1 MHFRRSIHTS
11 RCVRGLRSTGLALAG
26 AAAAVLFA
34 TAAAADAELL
44 PTPRD
49 LEPNVRFWTRVYT
62 EVDGHGGLIHDS
74 EHLDVVYEVIQLPAG
89 ASHRSREQRVE
100 QAKRRYRDLL
110 RKLAAG
116 PREGLDGEA
125 ARVLALWPPGTSS
138 AELRAASS
146 RLRFQLGQAD
156 KFRAGLIRSGRW
168 SDHIEQVM
176 AEHGVPTAL
185 VALPHVESSY
195 NPRAYSRVGA
205 AGIWQ
210 FTRST
215 GVRYM
220 RIDTTVDER
229 MDPWKATVAAAR
241 LLRDN
246 HRRIGSWPL
255 AITGYNHGVAGMA
268 RAVRVLGTDDMGE
281 ISRRYKSRSFG
292 FASRNFYAEFLAAWS
307 IHQDPERHFGP
318 IQPEAPLAYDLLET
332 DAYYSA
338 ATLSAAIGMDTATL
352 REHNLALLPSVWN
365 GAKLV
370 PQGYAIRIPR
380 HALEVPV
387 ETVLASIPKAQ
398 RVTQQKRD
406 RYHTVRRGEA
416 LSAIARR
423 YGVGTRELV
432 ALNNLRSANH
442 IRAGQVLRL
451 PSDGSEAIVVAMAE
465 PPADGVYHV
474 RRGDNL
480 TIIAARFGISQDDLL
495 TWNRLRNRNQLTIG
509 QRLRVAAPVTVVASA
524 TTATAT
530 DASIVTPSA
539 EPAAKPAVREVAAA
553 EPAAPEPAPAPAI
566 ASFAPTVEPE
576 ADTAEEADAEA
587 LAELEEADEAVA
599 IAAVAESTS
608 TAAPVLP
615 ELPAMAPAPESAG
628 VENLPVDAEV
638 VAVRPSTEPALPD
651 PSNYAVTAD
660 GRITVQAEETL
671 GHYAEWLEVS
681 ATRLRRLNGMRPT
694 SQLVIGRQKKLDF
707 SAVTPEA
714 FVQRRLDYHRSLQEE
729 FFAAWTVTGATTHVI
744 RRGDSLWYL
753 ANEKYQVP
761 LWLLRQYNPDI
772 DFGAM
777 PAGTSLVVPLLTSRD
792 EADPAPAASD
802 AEADL

>member
-1 MHFRRSIHTS
+1 MRRVRSI
-11 RCVRGLRSTGLALAG
+11 GLALAG
-26 AAAAVLFA
+26 AGAAVL
-34 TAAAADAELL
+34 AAAAAGAELL

-74 EHLDVVYEVIQLPAG
+74 EHLDVVYEIIELPPG

-100 QAKRRYRDLL
+100 QAKRRYRDML

-116 PREGLDGEA
+116 PRESLDGEA
-125 ARVLALWPPGTSS
+125 ARVLALWPPGISS

-168 SDHIEQVM
+168 RDYIEQVL
-176 AEHGVPTAL
+176 AEHGVPSAL

-215 GVRYM
+215 GRRYM

-246 HRRIGSWPL
+246 HRRVGSWPL

-268 RAVRVLGTDDMGE
+268 RAVRVLGTDDMGV
-281 ISRRYKSRSFG
+281 ISRRYKSSSFG
-292 FASRNFYAEFLAAWS
+292 FASRNFYSEFLAAWN
-307 IHQDPERHFGP
+307 IHREPERHFGP

-338 ATLSAAIGMDTATL
+338 ATLASAIGIDAQSL
-352 REHNLALLPSVWN
+352 REHNLALLPSVWS

-387 ETVLASIPKAQ
+387 ETVLASIPKTE

-451 PSDGSEAIVVAMAE
+451 PSDGSEPIVVAMAE

-480 TIIAARFGISQDDLL
+480 TIIAARFGISQSDLVA
-495 TWNRLRNRNQLTIG
+495 WNRLRNKNQLTIG
-509 QRLRVAAPVTVVASA
+509 QRLRVAPPVTVVASA

-539 EPAAKPAVREVAAA
+539 AAAAPVAPAPAAPEAIQ
-553 EPAAPEPAPAPAI
+553 PAAPEPAAPAAQI
-566 ASFAPTVEPE
+566 ALVAPTVEPG

-599 IAAVAESTS
+599 IAAGAE
-608 TAAPVLP
+608 AASPAALTPP
-615 ELPAMAPAPESAG
+615 ELPAVAPAPESAV
-628 VENLPVDAEV
+628 VEDLPADAEV

-681 ATRLRRLNGMRPT
+681 ATRLRRLNGMRSN

-707 SAVTPEA
+707 SVVTPEA
-714 FVQRRLDYHRSLQEE
+714 FLQRRLDYHRTLQEE

-777 PAGTSLVVPLLTSRD
+777 PAGTSLVVPLLTSRE
-792 EADPAPAASD
+792 EADRD
-802 AEADL
+802 AVGANL